1 MNRPNEVV
9 AMPRDDS
16 TIGPFHRWLSVN
28 EIRKLQ
34 RMRRETVVA
43 AMESGELPFERRGR
57 IRYARLSDVIAW
69 EERRL
74 SQPGALSTYPIH
86 PDLADLL

>member
-1 MNRPNEVV
+1 M
-9 AMPRDDS
+9 
-16 TIGPFHRWLSVN
+16 
-28 EIRKLQ
+28 Q

-74 SQPGALSTYPIH
+74 SQPVALSTYPIH
-86 PDLADLL
+86 PELADLL